1 MSVIHLSGAFIMAK
15 SFDVLIIGAGIVGTA
30 CALEFASAGL
40 SVGIIECDTPGS
52 GSTAAG
58 MGHIV
63 VMDDSAPQL
72 TLTRY
77 SQMLWHTLA
86 QDEPERH
93 EYMPCGTIWIAADE
107 EEMQSV
113 HQKHA
118 TYSAQHVPS
127 EILDEHQLYELEPH
141 LRPGLAGGLLVPDD
155 SVIYPPRSATSLL
168 ERARDHGAKLL
179 RGTVVSLVPNGVQLE
194 NGQVVQAGAV
204 VIANGARSVELIP
217 ELPVRPRKGHLV
229 ITDRYADF
237 VRHQLVEMGY
247 IKNAHASSSD
257 SISFNVQPRST
268 GQILIGSSRQFDTY
282 TSEVD
287 YHILGQMLTLAISYL
302 PQLAQLSCIRV
313 WTGFRAATP
322 DGLPLIGPH
331 PERPGI
337 WLATGHEGLG
347 ITTSLGTARL
357 LAAQFLKRKAEIP
370 IEPYLPARIIQK
382 EAIHE

>member
-1 MSVIHLSGAFIMAK
+1 MAK
-15 SFDVLIIGAGIVGTA
+15 SFDVLIVGAGIVGTA

-40 SVGIIECDTPGS
+40 SVGVIECDTPGS
-52 GSTAAG
+52 GATAAG

-63 VMDDSAPQL
+63 VMDDSEPQL
-72 TLTRY
+72 ALTRY
-77 SQMLWHTLA
+77 SQMLWHTLG
-86 QDEPERH
+86 QDEPEHH
-93 EYMPCGTIWIAADE
+93 EYMPCGTIWIAADA
-107 EEMQSV
+107 EEMLSV
-113 HQKHA
+113 QQKHT
-118 TYSAQHVPS
+118 TYSAHHIPS

-141 LRPGLAGGLLVPDD
+141 LRPDLAGGLLVPDD
-155 SVIYPPRSATSLL
+155 SVIYPPHSAASLL
-168 ERARDHGAKLL
+168 DLARNHGAKLL
-179 RGTVVSLVPNGVQLE
+179 HGTVVSLVPNGVRLE

-204 VIANGARSVELIP
+204 VIANGARSIELIP

-229 ITDRYADF
+229 ITDRYANF
-237 VRHQLVEMGY
+237 VQHQLVEHGY
-247 IKNAHASSSD
+247 IKNAHASNSD

-268 GQILIGSSRQFDTY
+268 GQILIGSSRQFDAY
-282 TSEVD
+282 TGEVD
-287 YHILGQMLTLAISYL
+287 YYILGRMLTLAISYL

-331 PERPGI
+331 PEHSDV

-357 LAAQFLKRKAEIP
+357 LVAQFLKREAAIP
-370 IEPYLPARIIQK
+370 IEPYLPSRILQK